1 MQASHV
7 EMAMRGRREG
17 EERGGGERGR
27 REGEEGTISNSA
39 ILFLKGYTVVHLGI
53 NYHRKG

>member
-7 EMAMRGRREG
+7 EMAMRGRS
-17 EERGGGERGR
+17 
-27 REGEEGTISNSA
+27 EGEEGTISNSA